1 MMEPTFSTPEERQA
15 RAQQKKQ
22 AKMYRV
28 AIIILTFLAAGL
40 LASTVSLAV
49 IHARYV
55 QRCRA
60 YMPAE
65 ASHAPA
71 VPEAPPVGRRA
82 TSDDLVVVPVV
93 ARTPP
98 ALMAPS
104 SKDTIEAAPLVV
116 RAPTTPI
123 YPITNSTGGA
133 SPSDD
138 SAQCDPGSVWGG
150 RALDELNHGY
160 MPLMQKVLSESPVG
174 VAGEIRDY
182 YHTALKSI
190 FRCGESM
197 KLGQLEL
204 VNACKSGYV
213 VDGENVDC
221 DEGGSIG
228 NSTLASV

>member
-40 LASTVSLAV
+40 LASTISLAV

-60 YMPAE
+60 YIPAE
-65 ASHAPA
+65 ASGAPA
-71 VPEAPPVGRRA
+71 VPEAPPVGRR
-82 TSDDLVVVPVV
+82 SGGDLVVVPVV
-93 ARTPP
+93 ARTP
-98 ALMAPS
+98 AFMAPS
-104 SKDTIEAAPLVV
+104 SKDTIDTAAPLVI

-123 YPITNSTGGA
+123 YTNNTNGS
-133 SPSDD
+133 SPDD

-160 MPLMQKVLSESPVG
+160 MPLMQKALSESPVG
-174 VAGEIRDY
+174 VAGDY
-182 YHTALKSI
+182 YHTALRSV

-197 KLGQLEL
+197 EFGQLEL
-204 VNACKSGYV
+204 IDACMSGYA
-213 VDGENVDC
+213 VDGQNVEC
-221 DEGGSIG
+221 NEGGSIG

>member
-1 MMEPTFSTPEERQA
+1 MEPEPTFSTPEEREA

-22 AKMYRV
+22 AKMYRT
-28 AIIILTFLAAGL
+28 AIIILTFLATGL
-40 LASTVSLAV
+40 LASTISLAV

-65 ASHAPA
+65 VPDAPA
-71 VPEAPPVGRRA
+71 VPEAPPVGRR
-82 TSDDLVVVPVV
+82 SSNDLVVVPVV
-93 ARTPP
+93 ARTP
-98 ALMAPS
+98 ALVAPS
-104 SKDTIEAAPLVV
+104 SKDTLDPAPLMV
-116 RAPTTPI
+116 RAPATPI
-123 YPITNSTGGA
+123 YTNSTSGS
-133 SPSDD
+133 SPDD
-138 SAQCDPGSVWGG
+138 SVQCDPGSVWGG

-160 MPLMQKVLSESPVG
+160 MPLMQKALSESPVG
-174 VAGEIRDY
+174 VSGEIRDY

-197 KLGQLEL
+197 EFGQLEL
-204 VNACKSGYV
+204 IDACKSGYA
-213 VDGENVDC
+213 VDGEEVEC

>member
-1 MMEPTFSTPEERQA
+1 
-15 RAQQKKQ
+15 
-22 AKMYRV
+22 MYRV

-40 LASTVSLAV
+40 LASTISLAV

-65 ASHAPA
+65 ASDAPA
-71 VPEAPPVGRRA
+71 VPEAPPVGRR
-82 TSDDLVVVPVV
+82 SSGDLVVVPVV
-93 ARTPP
+93 ARTP
-98 ALMAPS
+98 ALVAPS

-160 MPLMQKVLSESPVG
+160 MPLMQKALSESPVG

-182 YHTALKSI
+182 YHTALKSV

-197 KLGQLEL
+197 DFGQLEL
-204 VNACKSGYV
+204 IDACKSGYG
-213 VDGENVDC
+213 VDGEKVEC